1 MESTYTYRLFKHTW
15 GVAIDITAE
24 AVPLSQ
30 YKGEATEVVKGLW
43 FALGIDWELTAGEK
57 QYLETGLR
65 LVSNEI
71 GDEVMDEP
79 IVIRVV
85 DILFNPTDFQEEGL
99 AYAMAGWMAQAFGIA
114 FVPPPVEFDKERNLY
129 NFPLPIV

>member
-1 MESTYTYRLFKHTW
+1 MQRK
-15 GVAIDITAE
+15 
-24 AVPLSQ
+24 
-30 YKGEATEVVKGLW
+30 
-43 FALGIDWELTAGEK
+43 
-57 QYLETGLR
+57 LE
-65 LVSNEI
+65 
-71 GDEVMDEP
+71 
-79 IVIRVV
+79 IRVV